1 MKKKVLIGIVAVII
15 AIGVIGSLG
24 GDKKGTSVTSE
35 PTTTQEVA
43 KVAEEPKKEIDES
56 VPMEY
61 KSALVKAES
70 YANGLDMSKKAVYK
84 QLTSEYG
91 ENFPKEA
98 ADYAIERV
106 EADWKKNA
114 LNKANSYANDQ
125 YMSKKSVYEQLIS
138 EHGEEFTKDE
148 ADYAI
153 SKVEADWKENALKKA
168 ISYQQDMNMS
178 RIAVYDQLVSE
189 YGEKFTKEE
198 ADYAL
203 EKLPK

>member
-1 MKKKVLIGIVAVII
+1 MKKKILIGIVAVII
-15 AIGVIGSLG
+15 AIGVIGSFG
-24 GDKKGTSVTSE
+24 GDKKETSTASNSV
-35 PTTTQEVA
+35 TQEVA
-43 KVAEEPKKEIDES
+43 KVTEEPKKEVDES

-61 KSALVKAES
+61 KSALAKAES
-70 YANGLDMSKKAVYK
+70 YANGLDMSKKSVYK

-91 ENFPKEA
+91 EGFPKEA
-98 ADYAIERV
+98 AQYAIDNV
-106 EADWKKNA
+106 VADWNENA

-138 EHGEEFTKDE
+138 EYGEQFTKEE

-153 SKVEADWKENALKKA
+153 SKVEANWKENALNKA

-178 RIAVYDQLVSE
+178 RKSVYNQLVSD

-203 EKLPK
+203 ENLPK

>member
-24 GDKKGTSVTSE
+24 GDKKETSVTSE

-61 KSALVKAES
+61 KSALVKA
-70 YANGLDMSKKAVYK
+70 
-84 QLTSEYG
+84 
-91 ENFPKEA
+91 
-98 ADYAIERV
+98 
-106 EADWKKNA
+106 
-114 LNKANSYANDQ
+114 
-125 YMSKKSVYEQLIS
+125 
-138 EHGEEFTKDE
+138 
-148 ADYAI
+148 
-153 SKVEADWKENALKKA
+153 DWKENALKKA

-178 RIAVYDQLVSE
+178 RKSVYEQLVSE